1 MTQGLTL
8 LTFLVVSFLAVGSLL
23 VGAKL
28 LRVRARAD
36 SPLKRETYECGETPT
51 GMAWV
56 RFHARYYVVALFFVL
71 FDVEAA
77 LILPWGTIVRE
88 VGTAGLVAVGD
99 LRGGPDARLG
109 LGDPE
114 RSARVGV
121 RTVDDG
127 SGFEHPLYRTL
138 LSVPGLSVA
147 TTALD
152 EVLTWGMSNALW
164 VFPMATS
171 CCGIEFMATAAS
183 RVDIDRMGTIVRAT
197 PRQADV
203 MVVAGT
209 ITVKM
214 APRVKKL
221 WDQMPE
227 PKWCIAMGVCAIS
240 GDFYRNLY
248 SVVPGIDTF
257 LPVDVY
263 VPGLPAESRGADAR
277 VHPAAGKNPE
287 ATQGRERHA
296 RAQPRADQRSPSH
309 PFRAWS
315 IASARPS
322 SIAPRSNRRP
332 SPPRWRRRR
341 LCEPRFRPRRRSRCG
356 GQAEPSGPDLPA
368 VLTELG
374 IPTTGEAGPPLVP
387 ASRHLEVAARLK
399 ARGYRQFV
407 SVVATHWV
415 PGTGRR
421 PKAVD
426 EPEHFEVTS
435 LLRTVGAG
443 SRLATWTVRLSPGE
457 AIPSLFKLFAGA
469 DWQEREQYDLVG
481 VVFADHPDLRRL
493 MMPENY
499 DRFPLRRDLP
509 ANLPYAPW
517 R

>member
-1 MTQGLTL
+1 M
-8 LTFLVVSFLAVGSLL
+8 
-23 VGAKL
+23 
-28 LRVRARAD
+28 
-36 SPLKRETYECGETPT
+36 
-51 GMAWV
+51 
-56 RFHARYYVVALFFVL
+56 
-71 FDVEAA
+71 
-77 LILPWGTIVRE
+77 
-88 VGTAGLVAVGD
+88 
-99 LRGGPDARLG
+99 
-109 LGDPE
+109 
-114 RSARVGV
+114 

-138 LSVPGLSVA
+138 LSMPGLTVA
-147 TTALD
+147 TTVLD
-152 EVLTWGMSNALW
+152 QVLTWGTTNALW

-227 PKWCIAMGVCAIS
+227 PKWCIAMGSCAIS

-248 SVVPGIDTF
+248 SVVPGVDTF

-263 VPGLPAESRGADAR
+263 VPGCP
-277 VHPAAGKNPE
+277 PNPE
-287 ATQGRERHA
+287 ALMHGFLRLQEKIRKHRTGESVVPEPNPELLRVTKPSLPRLVDRERTPELD
-296 RAQPRADQRSPSH
+296 RAQVESATIATEVEATPPVRTALEVETPSAAAE
-309 PFRAWS
+309 R
-315 IASARPS
+315 
-322 SIAPRSNRRP
+322 
-332 SPPRWRRRR
+332 
-341 LCEPRFRPRRRSRCG
+341 
-356 GQAEPSGPDLPA
+356 AEPSAPDLPA
-368 VLTELG
+368 VLAELG
-374 IPTTGEAGPPLVP
+374 IAATGEAGPPLVP
-387 ASRHLEVAARLK
+387 VDRHLEVAARLK

-407 SVVATHWV
+407 SVIATHWV
-415 PGTGRR
+415 PATGRKG
-421 PKAVD
+421 KAPD
-426 EPEHFEVTS
+426 EPEHYEVTT
-435 LLRTVGAG
+435 LLRRVGAG
-443 SRLATWTVRLSPGE
+443 SRLATWTVRLAPGE
-457 AIPSLFKLFAGA
+457 AIPSLYELFAGA

-481 VVFADHPDLRRL
+481 VVFANHPDLRRL

>member
-1 MTQGLTL
+1 
-8 LTFLVVSFLAVGSLL
+8 
-23 VGAKL
+23 
-28 LRVRARAD
+28 
-36 SPLKRETYECGETPT
+36 
-51 GMAWV
+51 
-56 RFHARYYVVALFFVL
+56 
-71 FDVEAA
+71 
-77 LILPWGTIVRE
+77 
-88 VGTAGLVAVGD
+88 
-99 LRGGPDARLG
+99 
-109 LGDPE
+109 
-114 RSARVGV
+114 V

-127 SGFEHPLYRTL
+127 TGFEHPLYRTL
-138 LSVPGLSVA
+138 LSVPGLTVA
-147 TTALD
+147 TTVLD
-152 EVLTWGMSNALW
+152 QVLTWGMSNALW

-203 MVVAGT
+203 MVIAGT

-227 PKWCIAMGVCAIS
+227 PKWAIAMGSCAIS

-248 SVVPGIDTF
+248 SVVPGVDTF

-263 VPGLPAESRGADAR
+263 VPGCP
-277 VHPAAGKNPE
+277 PNPE
-287 ATQGRERHA
+287 ALMHGFLRLQEKIKRQRKGERVAPEPNPELLKITKPSLPRLVDRERTPELDQ
-296 RAQPRADQRSPSH
+296 AQVHSATIATEVEATPPVRTSLPVEPSEAVAG
-309 PFRAWS
+309 R
-315 IASARPS
+315 
-322 SIAPRSNRRP
+322 
-332 SPPRWRRRR
+332 
-341 LCEPRFRPRRRSRCG
+341 
-356 GQAEPSGPDLPA
+356 AEPGGPDLPA
-368 VLTELG
+368 VLAELG
-374 IPTTGEAGPPLVP
+374 VTLTGESGPPLVP
-387 ASRHLEVAARLK
+387 VARHVDVAARLK
-399 ARGYRQFV
+399 ARGYCQFV

-415 PGTGRR
+415 PATGRKG
-421 PKAVD
+421 KAPD
-426 EPEHFEVTS
+426 EPEHYEVTT

-443 SRLATWTVRLSPGE
+443 SRIATWTVRLAPGE
-457 AIPSLFKLFAGA
+457 PIPSLFKLFAGA

>member
-1 MTQGLTL
+1 
-8 LTFLVVSFLAVGSLL
+8 
-23 VGAKL
+23 
-28 LRVRARAD
+28 
-36 SPLKRETYECGETPT
+36 
-51 GMAWV
+51 
-56 RFHARYYVVALFFVL
+56 
-71 FDVEAA
+71 
-77 LILPWGTIVRE
+77 
-88 VGTAGLVAVGD
+88 
-99 LRGGPDARLG
+99 
-109 LGDPE
+109 
-114 RSARVGV
+114 VGV

-127 SGFEHPLYRTL
+127 ASFEHPLYRTL

-147 TTALD
+147 TTVLD

-227 PKWCIAMGVCAIS
+227 PKWCIAMGSCAIS

-248 SVVPGIDTF
+248 SVVPGVDTF

-263 VPGLPAESRGADAR
+263 VPGCP
-277 VHPAAGKNPE
+277 PNPE
-287 ATQGRERHA
+287 ALMHGFLRLQEKIRKQRKGEKVVPDPNPELLRVTRPSLPRLVDADRTAELDQ
-296 RAQPRADQRSPSH
+296 AQVQSAEIATEVEVTPPVRTSLQSEPPQPVAERADP
-309 PFRAWS
+309 
-315 IASARPS
+315 
-322 SIAPRSNRRP
+322 
-332 SPPRWRRRR
+332 
-341 LCEPRFRPRRRSRCG
+341 G
-356 GQAEPSGPDLPA
+356 GADLAA
-368 VLTELG
+368 VLAELG
-374 IPTTGEAGPPLVP
+374 IPATAEGGPPLV
-387 ASRHLEVAARLK
+387 AAAKHLELAARLK
-399 ARGYRQFV
+399 AQGYRQFV
-407 SVVATHWV
+407 SVIATHWI
-415 PGTGRR
+415 PGTGRKG
-421 PKAVD
+421 KAPD
-426 EPEHFEVTS
+426 EPEHYEVTT
-435 LLRTVGAG
+435 LLRTVGPS
-443 SRLATWTVRLSPGE
+443 SRTATWTVRLPPGE
-457 AIPSLFKLFAGA
+457 PIPSLFPLFAGA